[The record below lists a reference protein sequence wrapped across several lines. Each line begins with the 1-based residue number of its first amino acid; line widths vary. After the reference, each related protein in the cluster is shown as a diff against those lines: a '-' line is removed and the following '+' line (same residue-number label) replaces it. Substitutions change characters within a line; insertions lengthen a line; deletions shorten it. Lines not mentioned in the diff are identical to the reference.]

1 MSTGREAC
9 SGISTG
15 SVLGRVLFNIFTN
28 DSDESIEEIFVEH
41 MDESKLRGAAR
52 TSENRL
58 KIHKDLERL
67 ECGVLLHK
75 MFRGEKCKVL
85 HLGKKKLV
93 HRYKIDGTWLTSD
106 TWKKVRVF
114 W

>member
-1 MSTGREAC
+1 MIPNEAMSTGRDAC
-9 SGISTG
+9 SGISTR

-28 DSDESIEEIFVEH
+28 DSDENIEEIFIEH
-41 MDESKLRGAAR
+41 MDESKLRGTAC

-58 KIHKDLERL
+58 KIHKDHDRC

-75 MFRGEKCKVL
+75 MFSDEKCKVL

-93 HRYKIDGTWLTSD
+93 HRYKIL
-106 TWKKVRVF
+106 
-114 W
+114 